1 MSRPLLRRFVR
12 LLRRTSPLDR
22 VAIGLLLLYW
32 IFRVAERYRHP
43 LSGSAFV
50 GFLSFLSI
58 VYFLIR
64 MVPWFRA
71 HFMWRLRNRLIVAYV
86 LIAVVPLLLLLTL
99 VSVASYLVYLEL
111 GAHMLHDDFQ
121 DHVSLIAADAKVI
134 AAAIGQETQRSG
146 DKVGEAVLARP
157 SVVSA
162 IDAARAAWPG
172 MRVRLNHGA
181 NLVRLGDGRRFSGL
195 VESDG
200 KLWFVAVESCATE
213 PKPVLVEVEAPLTSD
228 VLDRLKSDLGPIEV
242 TLYQR
247 AGENPS
253 AGQPYEL
260 HGISFVP
267 GDKVESRRRL
277 LGRPTSLLDVRV
289 SASSMFEVN
298 HLDTGSEVV
307 PVPVLASAWLRPSVL
322 NRLLFTSVGDFG
334 PTLVYILLGVGIIF
348 LSLEI
353 VALVTGVVLTRTI
366 TRSVADLYD
375 ATLHVRRGDF
385 SHRVRVKQ
393 RDQLGALGESF
404 NEMTASVSELIE
416 EQRQRQRLENE
427 ISIAR
432 EVQEQLFP
440 RSIPSV
446 EGLQLA
452 AICKP
457 ARVVSG
463 DYYDFIRLSPSRVGI
478 ALADISG
485 KGIFAALLMASL
497 QAALRSTAML
507 DGNGGTAELVSRL
520 NNHLFRNTSDD
531 RYATFF
537 YAVYDS
543 ETKTITYTN
552 AGHLPPWFVTEDG
565 VQALDEGGTVV
576 GLFEDCPFTQR
587 TLHVASESILVA
599 FSDGLTEPENVYGE
613 EFGSQRLKQ
622 EILRQRQAS
631 PRRVAEDLI
640 AAAEQWA
647 GTPEQADDMTVVVA
661 RMG

>member
-1 MSRPLLRRFVR
+1 VLFLK
-12 LLRRTSPLDR
+12 RTSPLDR
-22 VAIGLLLLYW
+22 VAIGILLLYAV
-32 IFRVAERYRHP
+32 FRVAAFNGHAFP
-43 LSGSAFV
+43 LSFVV

-64 MVPWFRA
+64 VVPWLRS
-71 HFMWRLRNRLIVAYV
+71 HFMWRLRNRLIVAYIF
-86 LIAVVPLLLLLTL
+86 IAVVPVFLLLTM
-99 VSVASYLVYLEL
+99 VGVASYLLYLEF

-121 DHVSLIAADAKVI
+121 DRVSLIAADAEAI
-134 AAAIGQETQRSG
+134 SGAIGQETLKG
-146 DKVGEAVLARP
+146 ATTKDEAVLARP
-157 SVVSA
+157 SVASA
-162 IDAARAAWPG
+162 IEAARADWPG
-172 MRVRLNHGA
+172 LRVRLNHGA
-181 NLVRLGDGRRFSGL
+181 HLLQLGDGRHFSGL
-195 VESDG
+195 VESER
-200 KLWFVAVESCATE
+200 KLWFVAVERQAVQPNPE
-213 PKPVLVEVEAPLTSD
+213 LVEVKAPLTSD
-228 VLDRLKSDLGPIEV
+228 VLDKLKSDLGPIQL
-242 TLYQR
+242 TLFQR
-247 AGENPS
+247 AGERPLS
-253 AGQPYEL
+253 GLTYESN
-260 HGISFVP
+260 GISYVS
-267 GDKVESRRRL
+267 GDQVVSRRRT
-277 LGRPTSLLDVRV
+277 LGQATGLTDVRV
-289 SASSMFEVN
+289 NGGSIFEVN
-298 HLDTGSEVV
+298 HLDSEGEVA
-307 PVPVLASAWLRPSVL
+307 PAPVLASFVLRPSAL
-322 NRLLFTSVGDFG
+322 NRRLFTSVGALG
-334 PTLVYILLGVGIIF
+334 PMLVMILLIVGIIF
-348 LSLEI
+348 LALEI
-353 VALVTGVVLTRTI
+353 VALATGVVLTRTI

-385 SHRVRVKQ
+385 SHRIRVKQ

-440 RSIPSV
+440 HSIPSV

-507 DGNGGTAELVSRL
+507 DGKGGTAELVSRL
-520 NNHLFRNTSDD
+520 NNHVFRNTSDD

-543 ETKTITYTN
+543 EAKTITYTN

-565 VQALDEGGTVV
+565 AQALDEGGTVV

-587 TLHVASESILVA
+587 TLHVAPGSILVA

-622 EILRQRQAS
+622 EILRQRQAT
-631 PRRVAEDLI
+631 PRRMAEDLI